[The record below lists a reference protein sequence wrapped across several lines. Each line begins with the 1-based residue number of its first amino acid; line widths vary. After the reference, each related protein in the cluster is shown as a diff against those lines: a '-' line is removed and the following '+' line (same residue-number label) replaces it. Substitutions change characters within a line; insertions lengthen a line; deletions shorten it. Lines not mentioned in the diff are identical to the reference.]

1 MGRSPF
7 VHHLNVFLP
16 FQPPPILK
24 LSTGEVPTESRP
36 MAEANTMA
44 TFDRPPV
51 IERLHNNVGKR
62 KSTTPQKFVGRYN
75 ITSAS
80 QSTAFSTLV
89 SIREEV

>member
-1 MGRSPF
+1 
-7 VHHLNVFLP
+7 
-16 FQPPPILK
+16 
-24 LSTGEVPTESRP
+24 
-36 MAEANTMA
+36 MA